1 MTPQSTQ
8 GLMKEMVPSLTDST
22 SIVVTRAMASP
33 QHSRWLDG
41 LVQLIGE
48 GLSGG
53 RARSCERRGPTPRIK
68 KLVPNKLRIDFQTDL
83 GSDIHAYVYGYVL
96 VHCEKSVN

>member
-22 SIVVTRAMASP
+22 SIVVARAMTSP

-41 LVQLIGE
+41 LVQLIWE

-53 RARSCERRGPTPRIK
+53 RARSSERRGPTPRTK
-68 KLVPNKLRIDFQTDL
+68 KLVPNRLRIDFQTDL
-83 GSDIHAYVYGYVL
+83 VSDIHAGARAGDEL
-96 VHCEKSVN
+96 T

>member
-22 SIVVTRAMASP
+22 SIVVTRAMTSP

-53 RARSCERRGPTPRIK
+53 RARSSERRRGPTPRTK
-68 KLVPNKLRIDFQTDL
+68 KLVPNRLRIDFQTDL
-83 GSDIHAYVYGYVL
+83 VSDIHAGARAGDEL
-96 VHCEKSVN
+96 T